1 MNQRD
6 SDRQLAVLKALGD
19 ETRYAM
25 YEELARSTA
34 ALSASDLAERLGIHP
49 NTVRLHLER
58 LREVGLVDVEAV
70 HRGTVGRPQHLYFL
84 SAGAPGLGFDPP
96 AHALLAGLLA
106 ALAERVGADADE
118 AAETGRVW
126 GSDAGRR
133 TRAAQLPR
141 RARVG
146 ARPSSASSRRWSRRR
161 RRPDA
166 ARIEFL
172 HCPFREL
179 AEAYPE
185 LVCNLH
191 RGLCE
196 GVVDAVGG
204 GTVEEFATLYD
215 AEPCHVTVGVGY
227 PDTTVPSS
235 TSSSEVRCSPSRTPA
250 PSSPSPTPPRQGEE
264 PDRGRRQPRAR
275 AAGRRPPRWLLRPEL
290 RDVLRHRR
298 RRRRHQASEH
308 GGVTVVIDPA
318 SAPHLG
324 GASLDFKDG
333 LQGAGFASTTR
344 TRSAAAA
351 AARASASRLALR
363 RSLACPTVSV
373 LPDELV
379 EQRLHLVAAERAVDA
394 RLDGAGAVDAEQP
407 RLARRCA
414 TRRRSARARCRSV
427 PW

>member
-1 MNQRD
+1 MPD
-6 SDRQLAVLKALGD
+6 AGYRQAVNERGAKQLGVLKALGD

-34 ALSASDLAERLGIHP
+34 ALSANDLAERLGIHA

-106 ALAERVGADADE
+106 ALAERVGADAEE
-118 AAETGRVW
+118 ATETGRIW
-126 GSDAGRR
+126 GSETGRR
-133 TRAAQLPR
+133 TRSRSCLSALEGEL
-141 RARVG
+141 ARLGFEPALETPG
-146 ARPSSASSRRWSRRR
+146 ADAGPG
-161 RRPDA
+161 A

-204 GTVEEFATLYD
+204 GRVEEFATLYD

-227 PDTTVPSS
+227 PADSS
-235 TSSSEVRCSPSRTPA
+235 GSR
-250 PSSPSPTPPRQGEE
+250 S
-264 PDRGRRQPRAR
+264 
-275 AAGRRPPRWLLRPEL
+275 
-290 RDVLRHRR
+290 
-298 RRRRHQASEH
+298 
-308 GGVTVVIDPA
+308 
-318 SAPHLG
+318 
-324 GASLDFKDG
+324 
-333 LQGAGFASTTR
+333 
-344 TRSAAAA
+344 
-351 AARASASRLALR
+351 
-363 RSLACPTVSV
+363 
-373 LPDELV
+373 
-379 EQRLHLVAAERAVDA
+379 
-394 RLDGAGAVDAEQP
+394 
-407 RLARRCA
+407 
-414 TRRRSARARCRSV
+414 
-427 PW
+427 